1 MQDRP
6 DSFVVV
12 FFRTNAGELRCRVTA
27 VVTRETWIVEHASDL
42 RQLLVERHAQL
53 REGGGPTS

>member
-27 VVTRETWIVEHASDL
+27 VVTRETWIVEHAADL
-42 RQLLVERHAQL
+42 RQLLVEQHTQPN
-53 REGGGPTS
+53 ESGGPAS